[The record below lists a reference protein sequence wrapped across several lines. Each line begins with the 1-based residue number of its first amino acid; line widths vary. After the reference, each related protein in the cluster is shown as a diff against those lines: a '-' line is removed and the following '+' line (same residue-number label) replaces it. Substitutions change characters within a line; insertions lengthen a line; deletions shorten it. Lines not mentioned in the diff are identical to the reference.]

1 MRVFPRSKAWRRTIA
16 VVFILVVMVVLWF
29 WVFPWVDRTY
39 VNRPAIE
46 EGLRALRRF

>member
-1 MRVFPRSKAWRRTIA
+1 MRVLPQSRGWRRVIFA
-16 VVFILVVMVVLWF
+16 AFVLVVMVVLWF

-46 EGLRALRRF
+46 QSLFRRA